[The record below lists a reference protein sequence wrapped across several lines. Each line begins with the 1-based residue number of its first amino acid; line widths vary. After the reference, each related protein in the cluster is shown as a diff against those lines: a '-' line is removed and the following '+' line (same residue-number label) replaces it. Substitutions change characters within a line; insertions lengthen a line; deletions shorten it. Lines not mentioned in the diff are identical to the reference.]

1 MNSWIAGITAGG
13 SIFTVGTVIILLG
26 FSFKLIQRIYQG
38 ERRKIDS
45 AIQNHKIEMKDLALS
60 IGVLEDMADEHKQS
74 IAILNERDERRSEE
88 QTGLKTR
95 INILDDRLG
104 ALSRDMHIG
113 LSEIKTLIIQ
123 QGKR

>member
-13 SIFTVGTVIILLG
+13 SVFTVGTVIILLG
-26 FSFKLIQRIYQG
+26 FSFKLIQRIYIG

>member
-26 FSFKLIQRIYQG
+26 FSFKLIQRIYHG